1 MIAIDEVIKTKIL
14 ALINSGALAGVTADN
29 VFTSPEGVT
38 EFVGENKIYV
48 LLQSVEKPL
57 TIGTADNHIATVLVV
72 IISASKT
79 TAYSLDEAITPL
91 LGGAFDRDT
100 CINTWVEGEIDYSP
114 LFDGQ
119 RFSGD
124 YQIARTYTLDF
135 AGTTGGVLP

>member
-1 MIAIDEVIKTKIL
+1 MIQIDEVVKTKIL
-14 ALINSGALAGVTADN
+14 ALINAGALVGVTADN
-29 VFTSPEGVT
+29 VCTSPDGVS
-38 EFVGENKIYV
+38 EFFGETKIYV

-57 TIGTADNHIATVLVV
+57 TIGAADNHIAKILVV

-79 TAYSLDEAITPL
+79 TAYSLDEA
-91 LGGAFDRDT
+91 LGTQLGNLFDRDT

-124 YQIARTYTLDF
+124 YQIARTYHVDYI
-135 AGTTGGVLP
+135 